1 MLLWATF
8 SGVQFGTYEQFQKM
22 DPLRGTVV
30 ADTPSGNAPG
40 GGRSEG
46 GRGWRARAKDDEDE
60 ADGGSG
66 GRRWG
71 VSRGARN
78 FLYGATSGAVA
89 TVATYPLDVA
99 RTALAYQVGCVRG
112 AKDLTGVCR
121 RRYVT
126 SRVLSRCTRLS
137 VSRVGSP
144 SYWHLVLGRFPSA
157 RRRRPIGGTNP

>member
-1 MLLWATF
+1 MPAMLLWAAF

-30 ADTPSGNAPG
+30 ADTASGNAPG

-46 GRGWRARAKDDEDE
+46 GRGWRARAKDNEDE

-66 GRRWG
+66 GGRWG
-71 VSRGARN
+71 VSRSARN

-89 TVATYPLDVA
+89 TVATYPLDIA
-99 RTALAYQVGCVRG
+99 RTALAYQVGCASG
-112 AKDLTGVCR
+112 AKDVAGVCR

-126 SRVLSRCTRLS
+126 PRFLSWCKRLS
-137 VSRVGSP
+137 ASWVGSP
-144 SYWHLVLGRFPSA
+144 SNWHLVLGRSLPPVGE
-157 RRRRPIGGTNP
+157 R